1 MEAVLV
7 YGLFQLLLLL
17 TEAAS
22 AESRR
27 DGCPTTCG
35 NVDIPYPFGI
45 GPDCFREG
53 FELYC
58 NETEAGV
65 EKPFV
70 FNVEVIDISVPL
82 GQARLLSPVSWQCY
96 NTSTDSNYYYVWEM
110 DFDDTPY
117 RFSHVHN
124 KFTAIGCKTLAYIA
138 SPRDNNSYESGC
150 VSVCHNED
158 SLVDDSCSGVGC
170 CQTSIPENLTD
181 YNIQFDENFNSS
193 SIWEFSPCSY
203 AVLLEASWFE
213 FHGSYITTNQLQNK
227 TDGWG
232 PVVVDWAI
240 RNETCEAA
248 MLDQNSYACVSANS
262 VCSNPT
268 NGPGYL
274 CNCSSGYRGNPYIHN
289 GCQDI
294 DECHYNDKNPCHG
307 ICTNTPG
314 GYYCSCP
321 RGTHGNA
328 SIAECTPD
336 QKLPSAV
343 KVAIGTSGGLAFL
356 LLCSMCIYMVCVRR
370 RFTKVKERYF
380 KEHGGWV
387 LLEEIKGKQGVA
399 FRIFTEQEVEQATDG
414 FDDNR
419 VLGRGGHGTVYK
431 GVMEDSQIVAIKKPK
446 MIDESSKNE
455 FGKEMFILSQ
465 INHKN
470 IVKLLGCCLEVEV
483 PMLVYEFVPNGTL
496 FHLIHERDRTSP
508 IPLGTRLRI
517 ACESA
522 DALAYL
528 HSSASPP
535 IIHGDVKPSN
545 ILLDENYMAKVS
557 DFGASKLVPKDE
569 DQFATLVQGTCGYLD
584 PEYLQTCQLTDKSD
598 VYSFGVV
605 LLELLTGK
613 KALCFEGS
621 EEERSLASNFISAMK
636 EDRLLE
642 ILDGQ
647 VKSEGDME
655 LIQEISELAK
665 RCVNVRG
672 EERPTMKE
680 VAAELDQLRKSKLH
694 PWMIPHNA
702 EEAES
707 LLGEASNDHGLNY
720 NEIDPTTRYATEKRL
735 AFDIEY
741 GR

>member
-1 MEAVLV
+1 LPAS
-7 YGLFQLLLLL
+7 
-17 TEAAS
+17 AAS

-45 GPDCFREG
+45 GPNCFMEG

-58 NETEAGV
+58 NKTEAGI

-70 FNVEVIDISVPL
+70 FNVEVINISVQL
-82 GQARLLSPVSWQCY
+82 GQARLLSPVSSQCY
-96 NTSTDSNYYYVWEM
+96 NTSTNSSDYYVWRM
-110 DFDDTPY
+110 NFDDTPY
-117 RFSHVHN
+117 RFSDVHN
-124 KFTAIGCKTLAYIA
+124 KFTIIGCNTLAYIG

-158 SLVDDSCSGVGC
+158 SLVDDSCSGIGC
-170 CQTSIPENLTD
+170 CQTTIPENLTY
-181 YNIQFDENFNSS
+181 YNIQFDANFDSS

-203 AVLLEASWFE
+203 AILLEASWFK
-213 FHGSYITTNQLQNK
+213 FHETYITTNQLQNK
-227 TDGWG
+227 TDGWA

-240 RNETCEAA
+240 RNETCEVAK
-248 MLDQNSYACVSANS
+248 LNHNSYACISANS
-262 VCSNPT
+262 VCLSST

-274 CNCSSGYRGNPYIHN
+274 CNCSSGYQGNPYIHN

-294 DECHYNDKNPCHG
+294 DECDYNDKYPCHG

-321 RGTHGNA
+321 QGTHGKA

-343 KVAIGTSGGLAFL
+343 KVVIGSTSSSLAFL
-356 LLCSMCIYMVCVRR
+356 LLCSMCIYMVYERR
-370 RFTKVKERYF
+370 RFTKDKERYF
-380 KEHGGWV
+380 KEYGGWL

-399 FRIFTEQEVEQATDG
+399 FKIFTNQELEQATDR

-419 VLGRGGHGTVYK
+419 VLGRGGYGTVYK
-431 GVMEDSQIVAIKKPK
+431 GVLEDNQIVAVKKPK
-446 MIDESSKNE
+446 MINESNKNE

-483 PMLVYEFVPNGTL
+483 PMLVYEFVTNGTL
-496 FHLIHERDRTSP
+496 FHLIHEHNRTSP

-517 ACESA
+517 AYESA

-621 EEERSLASNFISAMK
+621 EEERSLASNFIAAMN
-636 EDRLLE
+636 ENRLLE
-642 ILDGQ
+642 ILDNQ

-665 RCVNVRG
+665 QCLNVRG

-680 VAAELDQLRKSKLH
+680 VATELDKLRKSKLH
-694 PWMIPHNA
+694 PWIPHNA
-702 EEAES
+702 EETES
-707 LLGEASNDHGLNY
+707 LLGESSNDHGLNY
-720 NEIDPTTRYATEKRL
+720 NGIDTTTSYTTEKRL
-735 AFDIEY
+735 ALDIEY

>member
-1 MEAVLV
+1 MEAALV
-7 YGLFQLLLLL
+7 YGLFQFLLLL

-27 DGCPTTCG
+27 DDCPTTCG

-45 GPDCFREG
+45 GPNCFREG

-58 NETEAGV
+58 NKTEAGI

-70 FNVEVIDISVPL
+70 FNVEVINISVPL
-82 GQARLLSPVSWQCY
+82 GQARLLSPVSSQCY
-96 NTSTDSNYYYVWEM
+96 NTNTNSSDYSVWRM
-110 DFDDTPY
+110 NFDDTPY
-117 RFSHVHN
+117 RFSDVHN
-124 KFTAIGCKTLAYIA
+124 KFTVIGCNTLAYIG

-158 SLVDDSCSGVGC
+158 SLVDDSCSGIGC
-170 CQTSIPENLTD
+170 CQTTIPENLTY
-181 YNIQFDENFNSS
+181 YNIQFDANFNSS

-203 AVLLEASWFE
+203 AILLEASWFK
-213 FHGSYITTNQLQNK
+213 FQGPYITTNQLQNK
-227 TDGWG
+227 TDGWA

-240 RNETCEAA
+240 RNETCEVA
-248 MLDQNSYACVSANS
+248 MLNHNSYACISANS
-262 VCSNPT
+262 VCLRST

-274 CNCSSGYRGNPYIHN
+274 CNCSSGYQGNPYIHN

-294 DECHYNDKNPCHG
+294 DECNEKYPCHG

-321 RGTHGNA
+321 QGTHGNA

-343 KVAIGTSGGLAFL
+343 KVVIGTSSSLGFL
-356 LLCSMCIYMVCVRR
+356 LLCGMCIYMVYERR

-380 KEHGGWV
+380 KDHGGWL

-399 FRIFTEQEVEQATDG
+399 FKIFTNQELERATNR

-419 VLGRGGHGTVYK
+419 VLGRGGYGTVYK
-431 GVMEDSQIVAIKKPK
+431 GVLEDKQIVAVKKPK
-446 MIDESSKNE
+446 MINESNKNE

-496 FHLIHERDRTSP
+496 FHLIHEHNRTSP
-508 IPLGTRLRI
+508 IRLGTRLRI
-517 ACESA
+517 AYESA

-535 IIHGDVKPSN
+535 IIHGDVKSSN
-545 ILLDENYMAKVS
+545 ILLDENYEAKVS

-569 DQFATLVQGTCGYLD
+569 DQFATV
-584 PEYLQTCQLTDKSD
+584 
-598 VYSFGVV
+598 
-605 LLELLTGK
+605 
-613 KALCFEGS
+613 
-621 EEERSLASNFISAMK
+621 
-636 EDRLLE
+636 
-642 ILDGQ
+642 

-655 LIQEISELAK
+655 LIQETSELAK
-665 RCVNVRG
+665 QCLNIRG
-672 EERPTMKE
+672 EERPMMKE
-680 VAAELDQLRKSKLH
+680 VAAELGKLRKSKLH
-694 PWMIPHNA
+694 PWIPHNA
-702 EEAES
+702 EETES
-707 LLGEASNDHGLNY
+707 LLGESSNDHGLYY
-720 NEIDPTTRYATEKRL
+720 NGIDTTTSYTTEKRL
-735 AFDIEY
+735 ALDIEY
-741 GR
+741 GSECEKGGRLLSPAFATVINDSSTVPIHSNITKTKRIFLG

>member
-17 TEAAS
+17 TEAASAAS

-45 GPDCFREG
+45 GPNCFMEG

-58 NETEAGV
+58 NKTEAGI

-70 FNVEVIDISVPL
+70 FNVEVINISVQL
-82 GQARLLSPVSWQCY
+82 GQARLLSPVSSQ
-96 NTSTDSNYYYVWEM
+96 
-110 DFDDTPY
+110 
-117 RFSHVHN
+117 FSDVHN
-124 KFTAIGCKTLAYIA
+124 KFTIIGCNTLAYIG

-150 VSVCHNED
+150 VS
-158 SLVDDSCSGVGC
+158 
-170 CQTSIPENLTD
+170 
-181 YNIQFDENFNSS
+181 

-203 AVLLEASWFE
+203 AILLEASWF
-213 FHGSYITTNQLQNK
+213 K
-227 TDGWG
+227 
-232 PVVVDWAI
+232 
-240 RNETCEAA
+240 NETCEVAK
-248 MLDQNSYACVSANS
+248 LNHNSYACISANS
-262 VCSNPT
+262 VCLSST
-268 NGPGYL
+268 NSPGYL
-274 CNCSSGYRGNPYIHN
+274 CNCSSGYQGNPYIHN

-294 DECHYNDKNPCHG
+294 DECDYNDKYPCHG

-321 RGTHGNA
+321 QGTHGKA

-336 QKLPSAV
+336 QKLPLAV
-343 KVAIGTSGGLAFL
+343 KVVIGSLFHLHSTYFLFSYLIIDSMIHSRCINLAYPFKRQITHSVFSSVFLVFLFPKEVQVVYIYAKLREIVFFILQGDLSWKRKESRVQIFLFSLSSLL
-356 LLCSMCIYMVCVRR
+356 LLCSMCIYMVYERR
-370 RFTKVKERYF
+370 RFTKDKERYF
-380 KEHGGWV
+380 KEHGGWL

-399 FRIFTEQEVEQATDG
+399 FKIFTNQELEQATDR

-419 VLGRGGHGTVYK
+419 VLGRGGYGTVYK
-431 GVMEDSQIVAIKKPK
+431 GVLEDNQIVAVKKPK
-446 MIDESSKNE
+446 MINEISNNE

-483 PMLVYEFVPNGTL
+483 PMLVYEFVTNGTL
-496 FHLIHERDRTSP
+496 FHLIHEHNRTSP

-517 ACESA
+517 AYESA

-569 DQFATLVQGTCGYLD
+569 DQFATL
-584 PEYLQTCQLTDKSD
+584 
-598 VYSFGVV
+598 
-605 LLELLTGK
+605 
-613 KALCFEGS
+613 ALCFEGS
-621 EEERSLASNFISAMK
+621 EEERSLASNFIAAMN
-636 EDRLLE
+636 ENRLLE
-642 ILDGQ
+642 ILDNQ

-665 RCVNVRG
+665 QCLNVRG

-680 VAAELDQLRKSKLH
+680 VATELDKLRKSKLH
-694 PWMIPHNA
+694 PWIPHNA
-702 EEAES
+702 EETES
-707 LLGEASNDHGLNY
+707 LLGESSNDHGLNY
-720 NEIDPTTRYATEKRL
+720 NGIDTTTSYTTEKRL
-735 AFDIEY
+735 ALDIEY
-741 GR
+741 GRLVCQSNKILLFISPISTMIQYS